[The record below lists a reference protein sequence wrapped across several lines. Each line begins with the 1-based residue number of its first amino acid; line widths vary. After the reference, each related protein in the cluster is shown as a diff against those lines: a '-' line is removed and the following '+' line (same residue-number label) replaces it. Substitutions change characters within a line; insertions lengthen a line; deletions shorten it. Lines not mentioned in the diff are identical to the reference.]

1 MLSVKQQ
8 QIFLKHYYAYYKG
21 AVDGISGSGT
31 KAGIKL
37 FQENHSLTADGIWG
51 ANTDAKAVE
60 VAKKIQEGLNKEIK
74 VETPIANAV
83 EKALKAANVNSDK
96 IKKITAYTADLL
108 NEKAALLAV
117 DGVIGDATIKAIKDY
132 QTAHG
137 LTVDGVVG
145 LNTALE
151 LWGKE
156 LITPIKVRDWSLYP
170 GFSRDEFVC
179 KCGGKYCNGD
189 TAEMDTALL
198 DILQKIRDKYGVTI
212 VTSGVRCPTHNRN
225 VGGVG
230 NSRHVNGKAA
240 DIYIK
245 GCTVSGKTLVNYAY
259 SLGCR
264 YSYCIDDY
272 AVHIDVY

>member
-1 MLSVKQQ
+1 MLTVKQQ
-8 QIFLKHYYAYYKG
+8 QTFLKHYYAYYKG
-21 AVDGISGSGT
+21 SIDGKVGSKT
-31 KAGIKL
+31 KAAIKL
-37 FQENHSLTADGIWG
+37 FQENHGLAADGVWG
-51 ANTDAKAVE
+51 KNTDAKAVE
-60 VAKKIQEGLNKEIK
+60 VAKKIQEGLNTEIK
-74 VETPIANAV
+74 VETPIADAV
-83 EKALKAANVNSDK
+83 EKALKGSNVSAALIEK
-96 IKKITAYTADLL
+96 IRAYAAELL
-108 NEKAALLAV
+108 NETASLLTV
-117 DGVIGDATIKAIKDY
+117 DGVIGDATIQAIKDY
-132 QTAHG
+132 QKENE
-137 LTVDGVVG
+137 LEVDGVVG
-145 LNTALE
+145 LNTALK

-156 LITPIKVRDWSLYP
+156 LITPVKVRDWNLYP

-198 DILQKIRDKYGVTI
+198 DILQKIRDKYGVAI
-212 VTSGVRCPTHNRN
+212 VTSGVRCPQHNRN

-264 YSYCIDDY
+264 YSYCIDEY